1 MAVKLVG
8 VEVLARPAK
17 ERADLLVL
25 WILGKLIEESTDSDV
40 PCEKRPLQTLF
51 RHQIAFHRDYGA
63 TADEL
68 KCDRKAVRPRGAFSR
83 LTTVSPELDPSRL
96 RVCGRTY
103 YAEPAVEPLPPT
115 VGPAF
120 RHSYG
125 PQWIVTLCGASGI
138 PEVSVSVAAY
148 ATDVG
153 LENGR

>member
-8 VEVLARPAK
+8 VEILARPAK

-68 KCDRKAVRPRGAFSR
+68 KCD
-83 LTTVSPELDPSRL
+83 
-96 RVCGRTY
+96 
-103 YAEPAVEPLPPT
+103 
-115 VGPAF
+115 
-120 RHSYG
+120 
-125 PQWIVTLCGASGI
+125 
-138 PEVSVSVAAY
+138 
-148 ATDVG
+148 
-153 LENGR
+153 